1 MKKIT
6 YRTSN
11 LFSLKKYNHADTL
24 AQSYEY
30 PTIYGIRCAIIGAI
44 IQTDGIEKAKELFFK
59 VKNSNIYI
67 QYPKLY
73 FKTVI
78 KQSRLKTTD
87 KRSKKEKDDD
97 EKNGITPNL
106 TVSTMGARE
115 YLDLKEVVFYID
127 NLIPNIEMYLKNI
140 DWIGNAESMV
150 YLDKIEEVNLLENIL
165 KKWDKKN
172 CVEIFEQ
179 HDWNSKTSFD
189 SIYTY
194 SNQYKHHHDTFY
206 CEISNILL

>member
-6 YRTSN
+6 YKTSN
-11 LFSLKKYNHADTL
+11 LFSLKKYNHADNL
-24 AQSYEY
+24 AQTYEY

-78 KQSRLKTTD
+78 KQSRLKEND
-87 KRSKKEKDDD
+87 KISKENKM
-97 EKNGITPNL
+97 TSNL
-106 TVSTMGARE
+106 MIVTMGTRE
-115 YLDLKEVVFYID
+115 YLNLKEVVFYID
-127 NLIPNIEMYLKNI
+127 DLIPNIDMYLKNI

-172 CVEIFEQ
+172 YVEIFEQ

-194 SNQYKHHHDTFY
+194 SNKYKHHHDTFY
-206 CEISNILL
+206 CEISNIQL